1 MCEKIN
7 IYCEKKNKLININEI
22 IDIIIFDSR
31 EIAIELYGKREVNFI
46 EKYHM
51 DNLRF
56 NNYLYKNI
64 NYYSNLLQSI
74 KNDDEDNL
82 L

>member
-7 IYCEKKNKLININEI
+7 IFCEKKNKLININEI
-22 IDIIIFDSR
+22 IDIIIFDSKD
-31 EIAIELYGKREVNFI
+31 IAIDIYGKREVDFI

-51 DNLRF
+51 DNFKF

-64 NYYSNLLQSI
+64 NYYNELLESI
-74 KNDDEDNL
+74 KNDEDDNL